1 MKKLI
6 LAAITTACAASV
18 FAQGTVVFNNRVS
31 GTYFTHIYGA
41 LAPGSTVS
49 RIGNGPNDT
58 PVGATD
64 WAGFTL
70 IGTTGGLNPSTT
82 FAALLGAPGFGVAE
96 SSLVPASGGGV
107 TSFRTGVASGQ
118 VAGTTA
124 TFGNIPQNAP
134 QATLELV
141 AWDNSSGLYG
151 TWALASAAW
160 KSGLIQAGTS
170 GTWNQDNM
178 GGTQP
183 APNLLNSTDPTQ
195 LARSFNLYFVPE
207 PTSAALLGLGAAAML
222 IFRRRK

>member
-18 FAQGTVVFNNRVS
+18 FAQGTIVFNNRVL
-31 GTYFTHIYGA
+31 GTYVTHIYGA
-41 LAPGSTVS
+41 SAATPSLS
-49 RIGNGPNDT
+49 RIGNGASDT

-70 IGTTGGLNPSTT
+70 IGTTGGLTASTT
-82 FAALLGAPGFGVAE
+82 FGALLGAPGFNVAE
-96 SSLVPASGGGV
+96 SSLVPATGGGI
-107 TSFRTGVASGQ
+107 TTFRTGTAAGQ

-124 TFGNIPQNAP
+124 TFNNIPQNAA
-134 QATLELV
+134 QATLEFV
-141 AWDNSSGLYG
+141 VWDNSSGLYPSW
-151 TWALASAAW
+151 TQASAAW

-178 GGTQP
+178 GGTVA
-183 APNLLNSTDPTQ
+183 APNMLNSTDPTQ

-207 PTSAALLGLGAAAML
+207 PTSAALLGLGAAAMM